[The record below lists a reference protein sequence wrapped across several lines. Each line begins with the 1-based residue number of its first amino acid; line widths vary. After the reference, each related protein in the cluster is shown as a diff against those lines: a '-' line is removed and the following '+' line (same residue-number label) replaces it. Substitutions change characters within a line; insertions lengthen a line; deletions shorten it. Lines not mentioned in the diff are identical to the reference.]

1 MEDDQARFIAET
13 GEEAHYWFT
22 VSDFAALSLK
32 YPLDHMLKDMI
43 QLRNQVLATK
53 RASGIKVTKR
63 TPVEVWQEDKTSLRK
78 SINAKC
84 FDCCCGDV
92 NEVKNCTVQVCP
104 LWFVRPGAK

>member
-1 MEDDQARFIAET
+1 VN
-13 GEEAHYWFT
+13 T
-22 VSDFAALSLK
+22 VSERLEKA
-32 YPLDHMLKDMI
+32 
-43 QLRNQVLATK
+43 RQVLATK

-92 NEVKNCTVQVCP
+92 NEVKNCT
-104 LWFVRPGAK
+104 AK

>member
-1 MEDDQARFIAET
+1 VN
-13 GEEAHYWFT
+13 T
-22 VSDFAALSLK
+22 VSERLEKA
-32 YPLDHMLKDMI
+32 
-43 QLRNQVLATK
+43 RQVLASR